1 MRYSHTQRG
10 DTILLPT
17 LLVALLSL
25 ALGLALP
32 GSRALLGMA
41 LFMGAVAACFGWL
54 RVEVG
59 QGRLELRFGVGL
71 VRKAIDLGRVEEAE
85 PVRNRWYN
93 GWGIRLIPG
102 GWLYN
107 VGGLDAVEL
116 RLRGGGRYRIG
127 TDEPA
132 ALTAALRAE
141 MGR

>member
-17 LLVALLSL
+17 LLVAFLSL

-32 GSRALLGMA
+32 GSRALLLMA
-41 LFMGAVAACFGWL
+41 LFMGVVAACFGWL
-54 RVEVG
+54 HVEVG
-59 QGRLELRFGVGL
+59 QGKARLRYGVGIL
-71 VRKAIDLGRVEEAE
+71 RKEIDLGQVEEVEA
-85 PVRNRWYN
+85 VRNRWWY

-116 RLRGGGRYRIG
+116 RRRGGGRIRIG

-132 ALTAALRAE
+132 ALEAALRAE
-141 MGR
+141 LAA